1 MPHKT
6 AHARGVDAGRQHALR
21 RFKSGADPIGLA
33 APRLPQVKLRSY
45 QGIVPKT
52 EDWRKLGASD
62 EEKAYLDGIELDE
75 TDREM
80 VAAAE

>member
-1 MPHKT
+1 MAPHLKQ
-6 AHARGVDAGRQHALR
+6 A
-21 RFKSGADPIGLA
+21 
-33 APRLPQVKLRSY
+33 KLRSY

-62 EEKAYLDGIELDE
+62 EEKAYLDGMEMDE
-75 TDREM
+75 SEREM